1 MEGNSK
7 KIFSTLLLSV
17 GVLFIVVSGG
27 IFVSQTWQY
36 LPDAIKKLCL
46 VVVTAAFFAGSVWT
60 ERKSLGKASTALYYL
75 GVCFT
80 GFSVMGLLLMT
91 DAEKSMMLFLS
102 LAAMSV
108 PMLWRFWK
116 EKRVID
122 FILQVLLCDGMILCL
137 ANSFGGAAGSSVALL
152 STTVL
157 SMLMAGLIAYC
168 HQELPEEQ
176 NIITVASLVY
186 IFHTMISLPWTLL
199 ELFIESNFIFLVFPV
214 LMILGSITVL
224 YLTYNK
230 LVVLRVVQSFLL
242 LYALLT
248 FAVAL
253 FKNVFIEYGWT
264 EIAYSVFGAFL
275 IGLILMVLLDRKEL
289 LFANVMLMGLYSL
302 IQVAMYVILKGV
314 AREELCCFPYAIA
327 LAIALL
333 AWKYFKDPDVSWK
346 TIGKFALLFSGIG
359 LNGVIAF
366 FLPAYAR
373 DYAVLFLVALYFL
386 TISFCMDD
394 FRGMNGLK
402 ALFQTMSLLVALI
415 TVLKTPI
422 FPTTFLEEETG
433 RLLVNFQLEYICI
446 FLGLGIVLL
455 GIIWYDIFE
464 EIRIS
469 QLIGTCLL
477 LAVLLFHNLMVPA
490 LANVLFLGIAAL
502 LMLVLATLLKQKAY
516 ALAAA
521 LTLTIIALYL
531 TREVWLS
538 IAWWVYL
545 FVAGVGLVIFAIKKE
560 KAEK

>member
-46 VVVTAAFFAGSVWT
+46 VVVTAAFFTGSVWA
-60 ERKSLGKASTALYYL
+60 EKRSLSKTATALYYL

-91 DAEKSMMLFLS
+91 DGEKSIMLFLS

-116 EKRVID
+116 EKRIID

-137 ANSFGGAAGSSVALL
+137 ANSFEGVTGSSVALL
-152 STTVL
+152 STTIL
-157 SMLMAGLIAYC
+157 SALMAGLIAYC

-176 NIITVASLVY
+176 NIITIASLVY

-199 ELFIESNFIFLVFPV
+199 ELVIENSFVFLVFPV
-214 LMILGSITVL
+214 LMILGSVTVL
-224 YLTYNK
+224 YLTYDK

-264 EIAYSVFGAFL
+264 EISYSVFGAYL

-302 IQVAMYVILKGV
+302 IQVAMYAILKGV

-333 AWKYFKDPDVSWK
+333 AWKYFQDPDVSWK

-366 FLPAYAR
+366 FLPAYAKE
-373 DYAVLFLVALYFL
+373 YAVLFLVALYFL

-402 ALFQTMSLLVALI
+402 GLFQTISLLVALI
-415 TVLKTPI
+415 AVLKTPI

-521 LTLTIIALYL
+521 LTLTVIALYL